1 MRIPLILAASTLAL
15 TACSGSSE
23 PEAPPVEEE
32 AFTPAPEPTYEPLP
46 EPSPLPTPEPTPT
59 PTPAPPL
66 PDEEQ
71 MQEDAD
77 AVGMTARIDRSGNS
91 DSEGERIEPVD

>member
-1 MRIPLILAASTLAL
+1 MRTLFLAAPALAIAL

-23 PEAPPVEEE
+23 PEAPPVEESTPE
-32 AFTPAPEPTYEPLP
+32 PAPMPTYEPLP
-46 EPSPLPTPEPTPT
+46 EPSPEPTPT
-59 PTPAPPL
+59 PMPTPTPEPL

-77 AVGMTARIDRSGNS
+77 AVGMTSRIDRSGQ
-91 DSEGERIEPVD
+91 GERSEPAD